1 MHYKLNSF
9 YFCNQRINRCVKLY
23 NLKTTDMKT
32 KGLLLVAFLLGML
45 FSAQAADHVKG
56 NGQLT
61 TKKIT
66 IGDYNAIK
74 IDGVIDFSYEQS
86 EAEPYLEITVDE
98 NLHPYVNIDIKD
110 RELTVNFKG
119 AKVDHYTK
127 FIVKTNSKWLKS
139 VKAAG
144 NANFMVN
151 STLTGDELKIN
162 ANSNCLVQLK
172 KKIEIGKLDLNVS
185 GSANMVIDELQAN
198 TLECSIN
205 GSGTINLKNGFA
217 DQGKFDIA
225 TDGEI
230 MAFGVTIPDASCNI
244 KGKGSIQIH
253 PTDNLKATVIGKG
266 SIRYKGPTN
275 VQQKVMLGGSVEEA
289 K

>member
-1 MHYKLNSF
+1 
-9 YFCNQRINRCVKLY
+9 
-23 NLKTTDMKT
+23 MKT

-86 EAEPYLEITVDE
+86 EAEPYLEVTVDE

-127 FIVKTNSKWLKS
+127 FIVKTNSKWLKA

-162 ANSNCLVQLK
+162 ACLNYLKHLQLV
-172 KKIEIGKLDLNVS
+172 ELHSLDYLATVG
-185 GSANMVIDELQAN
+185 GSEELYCVDFNLSPEYSLLYKELQEQVDIVMYE
-198 TLECSIN
+198 LPSRCREVFMMSRFKKM
-205 GSGTINLKNGFA
+205 KNRE
-217 DQGKFDIA
+217 IA
-225 TDGEI
+225 EVLQISTTAVEKHIAKALAHFSRHFKDKYPLDVYI
-230 MAFGVTIPDASCNI
+230 AVLAFLLSD
-244 KGKGSIQIH
+244 
-253 PTDNLKATVIGKG
+253 
-266 SIRYKGPTN
+266 
-275 VQQKVMLGGSVEEA
+275 
-289 K
+289 